1 MKDYGI
7 VCFSVGGW
15 WLYILYIYTH
25 AYVYILIHMYIYIEH
40 ATSIVGSLRDSIKC
54 SGFFLTVQDLGFA
67 AWELLG
73 LFALLWFK
81 LLQVLKLEGFRIL
94 LGV

>member
-1 MKDYGI
+1 MHMCIY
-7 VCFSVGGW
+7 
-15 WLYILYIYTH
+15 LYIC
-25 AYVYILIHMYIYIEH
+25 IYIEH